1 MPPVLSVLSIVIK
14 SKVMISFVVVYLL
27 QQALIFKKVSLSCYT
42 ITNKLHYLYTSMNSF
57 DTLKSLALALQ
68 NILRHP
74 V

>member
-1 MPPVLSVLSIVIK
+1 MPPVLSVSIVIK
-14 SKVMISFVVVYLL
+14 SKVMISIVVVYLL
-27 QQALIFKKVSLSCYT
+27 QQALIFKKVSLSCYM

-57 DTLKSLALALQ
+57 DTLKSVALALQ